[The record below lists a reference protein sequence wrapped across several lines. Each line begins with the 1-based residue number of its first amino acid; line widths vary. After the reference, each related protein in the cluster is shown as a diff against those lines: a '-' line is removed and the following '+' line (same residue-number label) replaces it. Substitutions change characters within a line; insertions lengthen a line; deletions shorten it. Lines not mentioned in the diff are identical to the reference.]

1 MHSVD
6 YPDWFVVSAPLKCFS
21 RGMKGCFMLFKTG
34 ITRNP
39 SLRLLGNRGVRL
51 PLFGLLS
58 AVLLSTGCSSTPGT
72 GKPRYDRPL
81 LQGEQ
86 ALRKVDSRQV
96 HPLLVE
102 AYSAREQGLGDSL
115 ERSRGWYSKPSSRT
129 KFPFKTQQDSISHER
144 AQASIV
150 ELQEI
155 LQRST
160 SADEFAREV
169 VARFDV
175 YQTVGWDNQGTV
187 LFTGYYAPIFK
198 GSLERTAEFT
208 HPLHRRPEWLMT
220 SSSGVPFGMRTPEG
234 RIVDCPPR
242 ADIESSGMMQ
252 GQELVWL
259 PTRLDA
265 YLCQVNGS
273 ARIQLPDATEIH
285 VGYAGK
291 TDRPYTGLGE
301 SMIRED
307 LIPKEGLSLE
317 AIQAFYERD
326 PATVDRL
333 IDRNES
339 YVFFTRYDGG
349 NWPAGSLGVPVTTRA
364 SIATDKSVYP
374 PGAVAL
380 VKTQAV
386 QSAGG
391 TGRFVRLVC
400 DQDTGGAIVAPGRC
414 DLFMGIGPEARVLAG
429 GQFSE
434 GTMYYI
440 FRKQDSLAYHDH

>member
-1 MHSVD
+1 
-6 YPDWFVVSAPLKCFS
+6 
-21 RGMKGCFMLFKTG
+21 MLFKTG
-34 ITRNP
+34 ITPDP
-39 SLRLLGNRGVRL
+39 SPRLFGIRRVRL
-51 PLFGLLS
+51 PLYGFL
-58 AVLLSTGCSSTPGT
+58 AAALLSTGCSSTPET
-72 GKPRYDRPL
+72 SKPHYDRPL

-86 ALRKVDSRQV
+86 ALRKVDARQV
-96 HPLLVE
+96 RPLLVE
-102 AYSAREQGLGDSL
+102 AYSAREQGLADSL
-115 ERSRGWYSKPSSRT
+115 EQSRGWYDKPSSRS
-129 KFPFKTQQDSISHER
+129 KFPFRTQHDSITHER

-150 ELQEI
+150 HLQEI
-155 LQRST
+155 LEQCT
-160 SADEFAREV
+160 TADEFARQV
-169 VARFDV
+169 VTHFDV
-175 YQTVGWDNQGTV
+175 YQTVGWDDEGTV

-208 HPLHRRPEWLMT
+208 HPLHRRPEWLM
-220 SSSGVPFGMRTPEG
+220 SSSEGVPFGMRTPEG
-234 RIVDCPPR
+234 RIVDCPSR
-242 ADIESSGMMQ
+242 VDIESSGMME

-259 PTRLDA
+259 PNRLDA

-273 ARIQLPDATEIH
+273 ARIQLPDGTEIH

-291 TDRPYTGLGE
+291 TDRAYTGLGE

-380 VKTQAV
+380 VKTKAV
-386 QSAGG
+386 QSSGG

-414 DLFMGIGPEARVLAG
+414 DLFMGIGPQARVLAG

-440 FRKQDSLAYHDH
+440 FRKQDSIAYLDQ

>member
-1 MHSVD
+1 MT
-6 YPDWFVVSAPLKCFS
+6 
-21 RGMKGCFMLFKTG
+21 FKTG
-34 ITRNP
+34 ISSNSSPRFLGKWGAQLP
-39 SLRLLGNRGVRL
+39 LLG
-51 PLFGLLS
+51 LLA
-58 AVLLSTGCSSTPGT
+58 AVILSSGCSSTPET

-81 LQGEQ
+81 LHGEQ
-86 ALRKVDSRQV
+86 ALRKVDSNQV
-96 HPLLVE
+96 RPLLVE
-102 AYSAREQGLGDSL
+102 AYSAREEGLRQSL
-115 ERSRGWYSKPSSRT
+115 ELSRGWYLKPSSRS
-129 KFPFKTQQDSISHER
+129 KFPFETQQDSITHER

-150 ELQEI
+150 ELQAI
-155 LQRST
+155 LERSVT
-160 SADEFAREV
+160 AEDFAREV

-175 YQTVGWDNQGTV
+175 YQTVGWDDDGTV

-208 HPLHRRPEWLMT
+208 HPLHRRPEWLL
-220 SSSGVPFGMRTPEG
+220 SSSEGVPFGMRTPEG
-234 RIVDCPPR
+234 RIVDCPSR
-242 ADIESSGMMQ
+242 VEIESSRMME

-259 PTRLDA
+259 PNRLDA

-273 ARIQLPDATEIH
+273 ARIELPDGSQIH

-291 TDRPYTGLGE
+291 TDRAYTGLGE
-301 SMIRED
+301 SMIREN

-380 VKTQAV
+380 VQTRAV
-386 QSAGG
+386 EHSGG
-391 TGRFVRLVC
+391 TRRFVRLVC

-414 DLFMGIGPEARVLAG
+414 DLFMGIGPEAKVLAG

-440 FRKQDSLAYHDH
+440 FRKQDSLALLDQ